1 MAHVSVGA
9 VGGGPPHAVDPVG
22 GIAPAG
28 AGWTWEWWIGAD
40 DRWRVPA
47 HEVAVR
53 QSRVGGAPVVET
65 AMRVPGGDALE
76 RVYGV
81 AGAGDPLVI
90 EIENR
95 SPAPFAVAFVV
106 RGARRVAVDGSQVHI
121 DDAFVLSTSRPPS
134 RWART
139 VGDPVLLPVT
149 TGRAEVGP
157 FASVRDRS
165 GRLEVAFLHPVA
177 HRTTLRAVLT
187 RGRDGSARDPATLP
201 DVATVV
207 GGWARLLD
215 HGMRV
220 EVPDDSI
227 AARIRAARSEVL
239 LRAHARLP
247 GPLVVAALED
257 WGFDA
262 EAGAAWRRLGIRDR
276 RRAATRPEPS
286 SWRDAA
292 RLADDAAFLVAAR
305 RLLVDDRPGTR
316 DVTLLAE
323 WPAAWRGLPL
333 EVRDAPVAGGTLSFA
348 IRWHGARPALLWDAP
363 GGVTITVPVLDPHWT
378 SSVPRGEALL
388 APVEGAA

>member
-1 MAHVSVGA
+1 
-9 VGGGPPHAVDPVG
+9 
-22 GIAPAG
+22 
-28 AGWTWEWWIGAD
+28 
-40 DRWRVPA
+40 
-47 HEVAVR
+47 
-53 QSRVGGAPVVET
+53 
-65 AMRVPGGDALE
+65 
-76 RVYGV
+76 
-81 AGAGDPLVI
+81 
-90 EIENR
+90 
-95 SPAPFAVAFVV
+95 
-106 RGARRVAVDGSQVHI
+106 
-121 DDAFVLSTSRPPS
+121 
-134 RWART
+134 
-139 VGDPVLLPVT
+139 
-149 TGRAEVGP
+149 
-157 FASVRDRS
+157 
-165 GRLEVAFLHPVA
+165 
-177 HRTTLRAVLT
+177 
-187 RGRDGSARDPATLP
+187 
-201 DVATVV
+201 
-207 GGWARLLD
+207 
-215 HGMRV
+215 
-220 EVPDDSI
+220 
-227 AARIRAARSEVL
+227 
-239 LRAHARLP
+239 
-247 GPLVVAALED
+247 VVAALED